1 MTSEDNQTQPH
12 PVSDRQLLAIDAL
25 LTGATHNEAADIAGV
40 HRCTVT
46 GWVNHHIGFITELNQ
61 RRHQRNL
68 ASADLLHS
76 VIQDALRLLT
86 QAISEGNVK
95 AALSLLSRL
104 DLQTIYKAGSPKT
117 VTPLAV
123 ISDLA
128 NKKESS
134 VIMNSFVSSNF
145 IDFIEKESQ
154 KHSDTT
160 IQANDFKAPSST
172 DEYKKTSY

>member
-1 MTSEDNQTQPH
+1 MTTEDNQTQPH

-25 LTGATHNEAADIAGV
+25 LTGATHSEAADIAGV

-68 ASADLLHS
+68 SSADLLHS
-76 VIQDALRLLT
+76 VIHDALRLLT

-104 DLQTIYKAGSPKT
+104 DLQTIWKAGSPK
-117 VTPLAV
+117 
-123 ISDLA
+123 
-128 NKKESS
+128 
-134 VIMNSFVSSNF
+134 
-145 IDFIEKESQ
+145 Q
-154 KHSDTT
+154 
-160 IQANDFKAPSST
+160 
-172 DEYKKTSY
+172 